1 MTALKAFLFYA
12 AAACG
17 LGASGSG
24 ALARTVDASA
34 HQIVP
39 LYQGV
44 APGTE
49 GWTQQEVSIDL
60 VDPRFTPPNP
70 DTLVVNVTTPTLTV
84 LRPAPGKAN
93 GTAVIIA
100 PGGGFRVLS
109 FQNEG
114 LRVAQWLAD
123 RGITAFVLKYR
134 LNPMPS
140 TAEEIMRGM
149 DQMMRAAAART
160 AAAATGPAAPPPG
173 PPMGVIENGAI
184 ADGQQAIKYVR
195 SHAGEYAIDPAKIG
209 IIGFSAGG
217 AVASG
222 AAIRAAAA
230 DKPNF
235 VGIIYSF
242 APDQPT
248 AGLPP
253 AFMAG
258 AADDPLAAQ
267 MPQMFGNWLA
277 SGAKAE
283 LHIYAKGQHGFGTAK
298 QNLPVDGWLS
308 VFHGWMG
315 QQGFI
320 PSSYAQ

>member
-1 MTALKAFLFYA
+1 MTGLRAFIFCA
-12 AAACG
+12 AAAYS
-17 LGASGSG
+17 LGAPATV
-24 ALARTVDASA
+24 ALAKTDHAST

-39 LYQGV
+39 IYQGV

-49 GWTQQEVSIDL
+49 GWTQKEVSIDL
-60 VDPRFTPPNP
+60 EDKRFNPLNP

-84 LRPAPGKAN
+84 IRPAPGKTN

-109 FQNEG
+109 FKNEG

-123 RGITAFVLKYR
+123 RGVTAFVLKYR
-134 LNPMPS
+134 LNPMPA
-140 TAEEIMRGM
+140 TAEEIMQGM
-149 DQMMRAAAART
+149 EQMMRAAAAR
-160 AAAATGPAAPPPG
+160 P
-173 PPMGVIENGAI
+173 
-184 ADGQQAIKYVR
+184 
-195 SHAGEYAIDPAKIG
+195 
-209 IIGFSAGG
+209 
-217 AVASG
+217 
-222 AAIRAAAA
+222 AAA

-242 APDQPT
+242 APDRPT

-258 AADDPLAAQ
+258 AADDQLVTQ
-267 MPQMFGNWLA
+267 MPQMFSNWLA

-298 QNLPVDGWLS
+298 QNLPVDEWLS
-308 VFHGWMG
+308 VFHAWLG
-315 QQGFI
+315 QQGFV
-320 PSSYAQ
+320 PSSYAH

>member
-1 MTALKAFLFYA
+1 MKAMKMVVLGSALGCIA
-12 AAACG
+12 AAAAPVA
-17 LGASGSG
+17 LGKTRPA
-24 ALARTVDASA
+24 AARPV
-34 HQIVP
+34 VP

-49 GWTQQEVSIDL
+49 GWTQKEAAIDL
-60 VDPRFTPPNP
+60 EDPRFTPPNP

-84 LRPAPGKAN
+84 FRPAAGKAN
-93 GTAVIIA
+93 GTSVIVA

-114 LRVAQWLAD
+114 TRVAQYLAD

-140 TAEEIMRGM
+140 TKEEIMAGM
-149 DQMMRAAAART
+149 GQMMRAAAARPGAN
-160 AAAATGPAAPPPG
+160 AAPGAPPPG
-173 PPMGVIENGAI
+173 PVMGVIENGAI
-184 ADGQQAIKYVR
+184 ADGQQAIRYVR
-195 SHAGEYAIDPAKIG
+195 GHAAEYAIDPAKIG

-217 AVASG
+217 AVSSG

-242 APDQPT
+242 APDALP

-258 AADDPLAAQ
+258 AADDPLAAR
-267 MPQMFGNWLA
+267 MPQMFSGWLA
-277 SGAKAE
+277 SGARAE

-298 QNLPVDGWLS
+298 QNLPVDGWLD

-315 QQGFI
+315 QQGFV
-320 PSSYAQ
+320 PAAKAR